1 MTDWN
6 EVSGCA
12 IHRIFKIYPV
22 HVVTWGIAMILG
34 FVNFSNLDIW
44 LPNLFLV
51 HSWFSQMSVFVSVNP
66 PSWSLCSELLFY
78 ALFPLL
84 LKPVLNI
91 KTQHLWMSFFLSFI
105 GLIAYQFFVDDF
117 VPAIP
122 KLELWPLSENQWWLS
137 YNYPPG
143 RLFEFII
150 GMILSRIAIEGL
162 WKNASVKIAI
172 IAAVIGYMLALYAPF
187 QYGLNVTTIISI
199 AVIILILTKMD
210 LSGEKNFLSSNVM
223 ILLGEISFAFYM
235 VHYLVL
241 VFIKKHFIHS
251 SLDFISSMV
260 MLLISLMVSIL
271 LAWLIYVFVEKPV
284 MKFAKQKITNNK
296 PLLGDM

>member
-1 MTDWN
+1 
-6 EVSGCA
+6 
-12 IHRIFKIYPV
+12 
-22 HVVTWGIAMILG
+22 MILG